1 MPDRNDECPLERL
14 IEVIGGKW
22 KVIILWRV
30 LEGATRFAELRR
42 GMPGVT
48 PRTLTRQLRELER
61 DGLLLRRVF
70 AEVPSRVEY
79 SATPMAR
86 SLAPILRAMH
96 SWSQTELM
104 PCASRER
111 K

>member
-1 MPDRNDECPLERL
+1 MPDQNGVCPLELL
-14 IEVIGGKW
+14 IKLIGGKW

-30 LEGATRFAELRR
+30 LDGTTRFNDLRR
-42 GMPGVT
+42 TMPGIT
-48 PRTLTRQLRELER
+48 QTMLTRQLRELER

-79 SATPMAR
+79 SATARSR

-96 SWSQTELM
+96 KWAEAELM
-104 PCASRER
+104 SGTGSAR
-111 K
+111 